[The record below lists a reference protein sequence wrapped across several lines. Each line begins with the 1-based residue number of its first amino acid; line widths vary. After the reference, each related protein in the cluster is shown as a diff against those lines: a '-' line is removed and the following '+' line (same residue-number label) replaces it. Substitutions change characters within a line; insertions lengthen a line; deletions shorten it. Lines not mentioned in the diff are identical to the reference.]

1 MIESKK
7 DKRQKVRYKIR
18 KRISGSKDTPRLAV
32 FRSNKEIYVQLI
44 DDSEAKTLAAALI
57 FHII

>member
-18 KRISGSKDTPRLAV
+18 KRISGSKDIPRLAILGV
-32 FRSNKEIYVQLI
+32 IKKYMLN
-44 DDSEAKTLAAALI
+44 
-57 FHII
+57 